1 MTPESTGTQDLR
13 TYLRILWRWKLLFL
27 LFLVVIP
34 VGAYLIERGKPKVY
48 ESSTLIELQ
57 QGSQLAG
64 VPVASGNLLAV
75 ARLVNTTPIA
85 RRAALFI
92 RPRATPGSIS
102 GGVSASADLTTG
114 FLTITDQAGSPR
126 RAAAIANAYAKALGS
141 YQTAQVIHTIDLQIA
156 ALTKQL
162 ATVPSNSASSSSR
175 ASLVQQI
182 GQLRSQVGATGAGA
196 AILERAVA
204 NPNAVGPNTRRAVEF
219 ALVIALLLGIGAV
232 LVAENSDRRLR
243 SPEDLERLTG
253 LPLLGVIPP
262 SAFSPDSEADPRSG
276 EAFHMLRAA
285 LTYFNVDRP
294 IKSVA
299 IVSPLPADGKTTV
312 AVGLALAA
320 ARAGKRAIILDADL
334 RRPQVCSRLGIEASD
349 GLGAVLA
356 GEREL
361 VEVMFELAVDS
372 PGGGSLIV
380 VPAGGTPPNPSAL
393 LASQQMRNVLAELEL
408 LGDLVVIDTAAALAV
423 SDALPL
429 LQAASGVAMVVR
441 MNRSSTAA
449 VRRLLKVI
457 SSAHSS
463 LLGVVAT
470 GTSAA
475 AGGYGDADA
484 YYKQKRRD
492 GAGRGHG
499 PFGRR
504 RSGAA
509 RRKVRRA
516 NAVIGD
522 SPIYIRPIGAGTAE
536 NGGSS
541 VDRSGVAASS
551 TEAGSLERESDG
563 QEYFGGPPGAQT

>member
-13 TYLRILWRWKLLFL
+13 AYLRIFWRWKLLFL
-27 LFLVVIP
+27 VVLVAIP
-34 VGAYLIERGKPKVY
+34 VGAYLVERGKPKVY
-48 ESSTLIELQ
+48 QSSTLIELQ
-57 QGSQLAG
+57 EGSVAG
-64 VPVASGNLLAV
+64 VPVASGNLQAT

-85 RRAALFI
+85 RRAARLM
-92 RPRATPGSIS
+92 RPPETASSIS
-102 GGVSASADLTTG
+102 GGVSASADTATG
-114 FLTITDQAGSPR
+114 FLTITAQAAQPR
-126 RAAAIANAYAKALGS
+126 RAAQIANAYARALGG
-141 YQTAQVIHTIDLQIA
+141 YQTAQVIDTINLQIA

-162 ATVPSNSASSSSR
+162 AGMPSDAASASAR
-175 ASLVQQI
+175 AALVQQI
-182 GQLRSQVGATGAGA
+182 AQLRSQVGATGAGA
-196 AILERAVA
+196 TVLQRAVA
-204 NPNAVGPNTRRAVEF
+204 NPSPVGPKTRRAVEF
-219 ALVIALLLGIGAV
+219 ALVIALLLAIGVV

-262 SAFSPDSEADPRSG
+262 SAFSPESESEPRSG

-299 IVSPLPADGKTTV
+299 VVSPLASDGKTSV

-320 ARAGKRAIILDADL
+320 ARAGKRAIIVDADL

-349 GLGAVLA
+349 GLCSVLA
-356 GEREL
+356 GERQL
-361 VEVMFELAVDS
+361 GEVMFELAVDS

-380 VPAGGTPPNPSAL
+380 VPAGGPPPNPTAL

-429 LQAASGVAMVVR
+429 LQAASGVVIIVR

-449 VRRLLKVI
+449 VRRLLKVV
-457 SSAHSS
+457 SSAHAS

-470 GTSAA
+470 GMSAT
-475 AGGYGDADA
+475 AGGYGDADE
-484 YYKQKRRD
+484 YYKQKEPE
-492 GAGRGHG
+492 G
-499 PFGRR
+499 GRR
-504 RSGAA
+504 RGLFRRRRSSTAG
-509 RRKVRRA
+509 RKVRRA
-516 NAVIGD
+516 KPVISGG
-522 SPIYIRPIGAGTAE
+522 PIHVRPIDPGPTE

-541 VDRSGVAASS
+541 VDRPGVAANSV
-551 TEAGSLERESDG
+551 EAGTLEPEPGRQQS
-563 QEYFGGPPGAQT
+563 FGGDPGA